1 MTLIVSY
8 QKILLSCLLV
18 LFGFTV
24 FAADPA
30 MKVKETG
37 ISVFDWVVSNWA
49 FILFLISE
57 ALSIFSKKYPGILK
71 LLWPLIRRT
80 AQPLENRLR

>member
-1 MTLIVSY
+1 MTLVVSY

-24 FAADPA
+24 FAANPA

-37 ISVFDWVVSNWA
+37 ISVFDWVVSNWG
-49 FILFLISE
+49 FVLLLVSE

-71 LLWPLIRRT
+71 LFWPLIRRA
-80 AQPLENRLR
+80 AQKVIDRLR